1 MVTPAEVAQVHA
13 RVHTHHGFNGRIR
26 TSRLTLFMLLPVFQ
40 PAQVQFMGQAMS
52 VNRPSGYV
60 DPQKAAVAA
69 AAASQALTAFQ
80 RGDVAALQVR
90 GEAKWQG
97 QGEGAGHGQ
106 EHGKWVAAGRVGAEE
121 RDSAYAGLCKVRVWG
136 PGRQRH

>member
-1 MVTPAEVAQVHA
+1 
-13 RVHTHHGFNGRIR
+13 
-26 TSRLTLFMLLPVFQ
+26 MLLPVFQ
-40 PAQVQFMGQAMS
+40 SAQVQFMGQAMS

-90 GEAKWQG
+90 GAAKWQG
-97 QGEGAGHGQ
+97 QGRGEGAGHGQ
-106 EHGKWVAAGRVGAEE
+106 EHGKWVAVGRVEAKE
-121 RDSAYAGLCKVRVWG
+121 RDSAYAGLRKVRVRG
-136 PGRQRH
+136 PGQQQHRLRDTLCS